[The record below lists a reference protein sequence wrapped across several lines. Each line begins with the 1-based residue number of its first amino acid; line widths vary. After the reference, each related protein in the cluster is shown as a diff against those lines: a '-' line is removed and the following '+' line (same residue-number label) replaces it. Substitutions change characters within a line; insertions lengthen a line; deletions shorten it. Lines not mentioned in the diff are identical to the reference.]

1 MKMEKEKIG
10 FTLVEMLMAVLLV
23 SAAAAMLYQGM
34 IYSYRTMMR
43 SRAKLDAQGIA
54 FDALWAHFN
63 TKDFD
68 DLMQTNLLF
77 STPANSIFSTNGF
90 VRVYISPQRK
100 AGILE
105 RWEMTSQVWAPSNSI
120 LFSIRSSA
128 GVVTEYAKP
137 LAEYSVIRYV
147 GDRE

>member
-1 MKMEKEKIG
+1 
-10 FTLVEMLMAVLLV
+10 MAVLLV
-23 SAAAAMLYQGM
+23 SAAAATLYQGM
-34 IYSYRTMMR
+34 TYSYRTMMR

-68 DLMQTNLLF
+68 DLIQTNLVF
-77 STPANSIFSTNGF
+77 STPLNSIFSTNGF

-100 AGILE
+100 MGILE

-120 LFSIRSSA
+120 LFSIRSST

>member
-1 MKMEKEKIG
+1 
-10 FTLVEMLMAVLLV
+10 MAVLLV
-23 SAAAAMLYQGM
+23 SAAAATLYQGM
-34 IYSYRTMMR
+34 TYSYRTMMR

-54 FDALWAHFN
+54 FDALWAYFN
-63 TKDFD
+63 IKDFD
-68 DLMQTNLLF
+68 DLTQANLVF

-90 VRVYISPQRK
+90 VRVYISPHYK
-100 AGILE
+100 EELLE

-120 LFSIRSSA
+120 LFSIRSSS
-128 GVVTEYAKP
+128 GTITEYTKP